1 MPLNFPHRSAVGL
14 LAVQAVPVLMLYA
27 LALYFQAATASL
39 SNTYQPGI
47 ELLRAVISPS
57 GLLLLVFLVACLR
70 KSYAAARVATV
81 TGAGAILV
89 CALMLASIASHGDS
103 PITWQPDGARS
114 LSSTVQVALFQPS
127 FSNRSIGSVVGNGFL
142 ALLVLGG
149 SVYFS
154 RRRRI
159 NPVQRT
165 GPHGPSTDLDR

>member
-1 MPLNFPHRSAVGL
+1 MPLNFLCRSAVGL
-14 LAVQAVPVLMLYA
+14 VAVQAAPVLMLYA

-47 ELLRAVISPS
+47 KLLQAVISPS

-70 KSYAAARVATV
+70 KSYAAARVAMATS
-81 TGAGAILV
+81 AGAILV
-89 CALMLASIASHGDS
+89 SALMLAFIAGHGDS
-103 PITWQPDGARS
+103 PKTWQFPGARS

-127 FSNRSIGSVVGNGFL
+127 FSNRSIGSVVGNGLL

-154 RRRRI
+154 RRLRI

>member
-89 CALMLASIASHGDS
+89 CALMLASIASHGDGS
-103 PITWQPDGARS
+103 GGP
-114 LSSTVQVALFQPS
+114 LSTILFQSLYRFCCRQRLPR
-127 FSNRSIGSVVGNGFL
+127 FIGSWRVSLFF
-142 ALLVLGG
+142 ASAAHQSG
-149 SVYFS
+149 SA
-154 RRRRI
+154 
-159 NPVQRT
+159 
-165 GPHGPSTDLDR
+165 DRPPRAID

>member
-1 MPLNFPHRSAVGL
+1 MPLNFLRRSAVGL
-14 LAVQAVPVLMLYA
+14 VAVQAAPVLMLYA

-47 ELLRAVISPS
+47 KLLQAVISPS

-70 KSYAAARVATV
+70 KSYAAARVAMATS
-81 TGAGAILV
+81 AGAILV
-89 CALMLASIASHGDS
+89 SALMLAFIASHGDS
-103 PITWQPDGARS
+103 PKTWQFPGARS
-114 LSSTVQVALFQPS
+114 LSSTVRVALSQPS